1 MALGGLAGIGSI
13 LSGNKTQGNNVDCDA
28 HITKEELHLERQV
41 AANKLSDISQMY
53 EWRIGN
59 LKELTDAM
67 FQSYQRD
74 VDNSFKLYKYDR
86 DNYDILNQKLTDATF
101 NLYKNQRD
109 EKDALSDKIAALQ
122 SKVDVMQ
129 AIRPYQDALINA
141 KIDNNALV
149 ADYNLS
155 RRTCRMIEGQLVL
168 PNSPEVTGYTSYNT
182 CYCSG
187 E

>member
-1 MALGGLAGIGSI
+1 
-13 LSGNKTQGNNVDCDA
+13 
-28 HITKEELHLERQV
+28 
-41 AANKLSDISQMY
+41 
-53 EWRIGN
+53 
-59 LKELTDAM
+59 
-67 FQSYQRD
+67 
-74 VDNSFKLYKYDR
+74 
-86 DNYDILNQKLTDATF
+86 
-101 NLYKNQRD
+101 
-109 EKDALSDKIAALQ
+109 
-122 SKVDVMQ
+122 MQ